1 MMQGFIVN
9 LNFVIFSISLIDID
23 FVTQAL
29 ENINILLWLLD
40 HLNPLSSHRIH
51 CPEDVKMSFPY

>member
-1 MMQGFIVN
+1 MN
-9 LNFVIFSISLIDID
+9 LNFIVFSISLIDID

-40 HLNPLSSHRIH
+40 HLDPLSSHLIH
-51 CPEDVKMSFPY
+51 CPEDVKMSFPD